1 MPIHDS
7 PQPLPERPDLR
18 HLKDEARDLHRSGE
32 TPTLAAAQL
41 RIARLYGFPSWPKLK
56 AHVDALHETGRL
68 KNAIDRND
76 VTAVREMMTSHP
88 ALHRAPI
95 GYGQDG
101 PLTWVAECR
110 VPREPPSRARLEMA
124 RWMIQHGSDV
134 HQGGD
139 GPLMRAALSDDRIPM
154 MELLVAHGAD
164 VNALWH
170 GFYPILCAPCETLEP
185 GALRWLL
192 DNGADPHV
200 ASPRYGTPLSIV
212 LGTYG
217 RNPDG
222 RGACLEAF
230 AESGFPLPDTAP
242 MALHRRRPDLLEEH
256 LRRDPAM
263 LRRTWTEAEIYPPEL
278 SVNPGDGL
286 CATPVAGGTLLH
298 LAIEYDDLETAEW
311 LVQRGAAVN
320 ARAAVDEDGFGGHT
334 PLFHAVVSLGRRDD
348 AKARFLLERGSDPN
362 ARATFRK
369 QLRHMGDPEKERMH
383 EFRDVTPL
391 GYAARFQ
398 EPAWAARAALDAVRE
413 YGGRD

>member
-1 MPIHDS
+1 MPTHDS
-7 PQPLPERPDLR
+7 PRPLPERPDLR
-18 HLKDEARDLHRSGE
+18 HLKDQARDLHRSGKAA
-32 TPTLAAAQL
+32 TLAAAQL
-41 RIARLYGFPSWPKLK
+41 RIARLYGFASWPKLK
-56 AHVDALHETGRL
+56 AHVESLQETGRL
-68 KNAIDRND
+68 KDAIDRND
-76 VTAVREMMTSHP
+76 VAAVREMMTRSP
-88 ALHRAPI
+88 ALHRAPL
-95 GYGQDG
+95 GYGDDG
-101 PLTWVAECR
+101 PLTWAAECR
-110 VPREPPSRARLEMA
+110 VPRGPPSQRRLEMV
-124 RWMIQHGSDV
+124 RWMIEHGSDV

-154 MELLVAHGAD
+154 MELLVAYGAE
-164 VNALWH
+164 VNASWH
-170 GFYPILCAPCETLEP
+170 GFYPILCAPCEALAP

-192 DNGADPHV
+192 DHGADPHV
-200 ASPRYGTPLSIV
+200 TSPKYGTPFAMV

-217 RNPDG
+217 RNPRG

-230 AESGFPLPDTAP
+230 TERGFPLPDTPP
-242 MALHRRRPDLLEEH
+242 MALHRGRLDLLEEH

-278 SVNPGDGL
+278 GVSSGHGL

-311 LVQRGAAVN
+311 LVQHGAAVN

-348 AKARFLLERGSDPN
+348 AKARFLLERGADPN
-362 ARATFRK
+362 ARASLRK
-369 QLRHMGDPEKERMH
+369 QLRDTGDAERERMH

-398 EPAWAARAALDAVRE
+398 EPAWTGPPALDAVRE
-413 YGGRD
+413 YGGRA

>member
-1 MPIHDS
+1 
-7 PQPLPERPDLR
+7 
-18 HLKDEARDLHRSGE
+18 
-32 TPTLAAAQL
+32 
-41 RIARLYGFPSWPKLK
+41 
-56 AHVDALHETGRL
+56 
-68 KNAIDRND
+68 
-76 VTAVREMMTSHP
+76 
-88 ALHRAPI
+88 
-95 GYGQDG
+95 
-101 PLTWVAECR
+101 
-110 VPREPPSRARLEMA
+110 
-124 RWMIQHGSDV
+124 
-134 HQGGD
+134 
-139 GPLMRAALSDDRIPM
+139 
-154 MELLVAHGAD
+154 
-164 VNALWH
+164 
-170 GFYPILCAPCETLEP
+170 
-185 GALRWLL
+185 
-192 DNGADPHV
+192 
-200 ASPRYGTPLSIV
+200 
-212 LGTYG
+212 
-217 RNPDG
+217 
-222 RGACLEAF
+222 
-230 AESGFPLPDTAP
+230 